1 VAVAAVLA
9 SDRGAGG
16 ALPPLHAGEVGA
28 LGGRGGA
35 GPRGTGRCPGSTTTI
50 DATLQA
56 RDGEIG
62 VAPDLPLGSLSTVK
76 VFSAPGSTFRP

>member
-1 VAVAAVLA
+1 VA
-9 SDRGAGG
+9 R
-16 ALPPLHAGEVGA
+16 
-28 LGGRGGA
+28 R
-35 GPRGTGRCPGSTTTI
+35 RCPGSTTTI

-76 VFSAPGSTFRP
+76 VFSAPGSTPGRERGENPRWIGLDRDRRDQLIAQEDFDAGRRL